1 LAARS
6 SAAVQRKN
14 LVGFEVNGVC
24 YALDILQV
32 REIIR
37 PLNTLRIPSR
47 GLIGGHGLIGVA
59 DHRGHVVPVIDLRE
73 RFAGLI
79 VGGGASVT
87 SGLRSRDR
95 DARWLIVALHNH
107 LVGLVVDRVTEV
119 FGSSQPAS
127 RDVSHLSRPE
137 VASLIQAAY
146 RHRGVLVFVLE
157 LERLASEAEIDGSDP
172 LPESESID
180 GGA

>member
-1 LAARS
+1 MAERS
-6 SAAVQRKN
+6 SAVQRKN

-37 PLNTLRIPSR
+37 PLATLRVPSH
-47 GLIGGHGLIGVA
+47 GLIGGRGLMGVA

-73 RFAGLI
+73 RFAGLTSA
-79 VGGGASVT
+79 GGSTTSV
-87 SGLRSRDR
+87 RARAR
-95 DARWLIVALHNH
+95 DARWVIVAVHDH
-107 LVGLVVDRVTEV
+107 LVGLVVDRVIEV

-127 RDVSHLSRPE
+127 RDVTHLSRPD
-137 VASLIQAAY
+137 VASLIQSAY
-146 RHRGVLVFVLE
+146 RHRGVLVFVLD
-157 LERLASEAEIDGSDP
+157 LERLASETEIDIDGP

>member
-1 LAARS
+1 MAKGS
-6 SAAVQRKN
+6 SAVQRKN

-24 YALDILQV
+24 YALDILSV

-37 PLNTLRIPSR
+37 PLATLRIPSR
-47 GLIGGHGLIGVA
+47 GLVGGRGLIGVA

-73 RFAGLI
+73 RFTGLI
-79 VGGGASVT
+79 VGGAGT
-87 SGLRSRDR
+87 SMRARERDT
-95 DARWLIVALHNH
+95 RWLIVALHNH

-127 RDVSHLSRPE
+127 RDVTHLSRPD

-146 RHRGVLVFVLE
+146 RHRGALVFVLE
-157 LERLASEAEIDGSDP
+157 LERLASEAEVDLSSP
-172 LPESESID
+172 PAESEGID

>member
-1 LAARS
+1 MGERS
-6 SAAVQRKN
+6 SAGQRKN

-24 YALDILQV
+24 YAIDILQV

-37 PLNTLRIPSR
+37 PLKTLRIPSSGAIGGR
-47 GLIGGHGLIGVA
+47 GLAGVA

-73 RFAGLI
+73 RFAALTT
-79 VGGGASVT
+79 GGETA
-87 SGLRSRDR
+87 RSRAR

-127 RDVSHLSRPE
+127 RDVSHLSRPD

-146 RHRGVLVFVLE
+146 RHRNVLVFVLDI
-157 LERLASEAEIDGSDP
+157 ERLALETDVDLSAFA
-172 LPESESID
+172 ESERTD

>member
-1 LAARS
+1 MAQRS

-14 LVGFEVNGVC
+14 LVGFEVNGVY
-24 YALDILQV
+24 YALDILSV

-37 PLNTLRIPSR
+37 PLKTLRIPSR
-47 GLIGGHGLIGVA
+47 GLIGGSGLIGVA

-73 RFAGLI
+73 RFAGLV
-79 VGGGASVT
+79 VGAPGTSV
-87 SGLRSRDR
+87 RPRER
-95 DARWLIVALHNH
+95 DARWLIVALHKH

-127 RDVSHLSRPE
+127 RDVTHLSRPD

-157 LERLASEAEIDGSDP
+157 LERLASEAEVDVNRP
-172 LPESESID
+172 PPESESVD